1 MVSRSRREGRP
12 LGFPFFSI
20 MTVGLPSCDLDLSNI
35 VKPGSRVALRRIGP
49 FRRCLVLPS
58 AQTGTQISWAMSLKH
73 RESGHIRLG
82 RIVLGCC
89 ARGTPIGSVPLS
101 EREVSSAKAINKFL
115 DILTFLP
122 VQTKVAVR

>member
-1 MVSRSRREGRP
+1 MRRDNDLFQYCKTWQPSRASADRA
-12 LGFPFFSI
+12 FQ
-20 MTVGLPSCDLDLSNI
+20 
-35 VKPGSRVALRRIGP
+35 AL
-49 FRRCLVLPS
+49 LVLPS

-89 ARGTPIGSVPLS
+89 TWGTPIGSVPLS